1 MLYELGAIEMIKEI
15 KEILTNIFIKI
26 KMVCLCKSSCQVGK
40 NENDEKGN

>member
-1 MLYELGAIEMIKEI
+1 MLYGIDMLKEL

-40 NENDEKGN
+40 NENNEKGN